1 MIDLLSDVN
10 QHFGKI
16 GFNGSCT
23 TLLAPFFSSILTPFF
38 NQEYTSCLNEFRVK
52 MRSSHLKQSE
62 SAVSV
67 EVTQVSE
74 AYHELLN
81 RSNRL
86 ADRFLRVGSK
96 SKDYNDAM
104 ERAKRWLKETEP
116 KVSKICSEP
125 IGAEPRVV
133 EDQVDARSSGVKT
146 KSDPNN
152 QGS

>member
-1 MIDLLSDVN
+1 
-10 QHFGKI
+10 
-16 GFNGSCT
+16 
-23 TLLAPFFSSILTPFF
+23 
-38 NQEYTSCLNEFRVK
+38 
-52 MRSSHLKQSE
+52 MRSSHLKQTE
-62 SAVSV
+62 SQVSV

-133 EDQVDARSSGVKT
+133 EDQLNRAKALNNEIIANREVLNSPAPRI
-146 KSDPNN
+146 KSRFRVAICINH
-152 QGS
+152 

>member
-1 MIDLLSDVN
+1 
-10 QHFGKI
+10 
-16 GFNGSCT
+16 
-23 TLLAPFFSSILTPFF
+23 
-38 NQEYTSCLNEFRVK
+38 
-52 MRSSHLKQSE
+52 MRSSHLKQTE
-62 SAVSV
+62 SQVSI

-81 RSNRL
+81 RANRL

-133 EDQVDARSSGVKT
+133 EDQLNRAKALNNEIIANREVLNSPVSSDLKMRFRFAIC
-146 KSDPNN
+146 PN
-152 QGS
+152 

>member
-1 MIDLLSDVN
+1 
-10 QHFGKI
+10 
-16 GFNGSCT
+16 
-23 TLLAPFFSSILTPFF
+23 
-38 NQEYTSCLNEFRVK
+38 
-52 MRSSHLKQSE
+52 MRSSHLKQTE
-62 SAVSV
+62 SQVSV

-133 EDQVDARSSGVKT
+133 EDQLNRAKAL
-146 KSDPNN
+146 NN
-152 QGS
+152 EIIANREVLNSPAFHLILRVVICHNYWLGHVVGQLG

>member
-1 MIDLLSDVN
+1 
-10 QHFGKI
+10 
-16 GFNGSCT
+16 
-23 TLLAPFFSSILTPFF
+23 
-38 NQEYTSCLNEFRVK
+38 
-52 MRSSHLKQSE
+52 MRSSHLKQTE
-62 SAVSV
+62 SQVSV

-133 EDQVDARSSGVKT
+133 EDQLNRAKAL
-146 KSDPNN
+146 NN
-152 QGS
+152 EIIANREVFKISHLNLPFRVAICHNNRTFCKLCTTSVYLHL